1 MRGLRSF
8 SIRILAL
15 LACLHSV
22 CFAYLDPGSGSLLLS
37 SVVAIFI
44 SSIFFFKGIFY
55 KISFLINGGGQAK
68 AYLGKKIALDPISLD
83 STNIV
88 FYCEGKQ
95 YSNVF
100 SPILDYFDLLHFPY
114 IYYTSSPDDPLLT
127 RAKSCTH
134 SHFEFIGDPNKAWV
148 KLNSLTANIVVMTTP
163 ALDVLQIRRSKGVKH
178 YCHIIHSPASVDNY
192 EVFALDYFDSVLVN
206 STIHEPFIRE
216 VEAVRGL
223 KQKKLILSGCTY
235 LDVLQA
241 KLKAFQN
248 TQKPNTESKTS
259 KTILISPSWGR
270 EALLSKYGM
279 QLITPLA
286 EAGFEIIIR
295 PHPQSFISESSLIV
309 SLQNLTQSYPNVS
322 WDTRTDNIYALDR
335 TDLMIGDFSGV
346 IFDFICLFEKPIITI
361 ETHFNVVGYDL
372 EDTSF
377 KEPWVCGVLKTIG
390 KNIKAEQIP
399 QIAQIADEILHS
411 KESKQIQ
418 SNIKALKS
426 SLWTYEGYA
435 GEVCAKALLSL
446 QQELL
451 AQELNPS
458 ILSKVMQIN
467 SILGNQQKQG
477 GINA

>member
-1 MRGLRSF
+1 
-8 SIRILAL
+8 
-15 LACLHSV
+15 
-22 CFAYLDPGSGSLLLS
+22 
-37 SVVAIFI
+37 
-44 SSIFFFKGIFY
+44 
-55 KISFLINGGGQAK
+55 
-68 AYLGKKIALDPISLD
+68 
-83 STNIV
+83 
-88 FYCEGKQ
+88 
-95 YSNVF
+95 
-100 SPILDYFDLLHFPY
+100 
-114 IYYTSSPDDPLLT
+114 
-127 RAKSCTH
+127 
-134 SHFEFIGDPNKAWV
+134 
-148 KLNSLTANIVVMTTP
+148 MTTP

-178 YCHIIHSPASVDNY
+178 YCHIIHSPTSVDNY